1 MDPKK
6 ALNIAAGLCSKKEHC
21 CREIREKLEK
31 WEIPENEIN
40 RILDFLTQN
49 KFIDESR
56 FAIAYARDKFR
67 FNKWGKQKI
76 TQMLR
81 QKDIR
86 PDLIRQALDS
96 LGKNEYEEACLKLL
110 LQKKKNTKATDNPL
124 KDKNRLV
131 RFALSRGF
139 DYDTVRRCIERPEFG
154 QTNEEYLTT
163 DERCDE

>member
-6 ALNIAAGLCSKKEHC
+6 ALNLAAGLCSKKEHC
-21 CREIREKLEK
+21 CREIREKLGK

-81 QKDIR
+81 QKGIQEDII
-86 PDLIRQALDS
+86 LQALDG

-110 LQKKKNTKATDNPL
+110 LQKKKNAKDTDHPL
-124 KDKNRLV
+124 KDKNRLI

-139 DYDTVRRCIERPEFG
+139 DYDTVRRCIERPEFNR
-154 QTNEEYLTT
+154 TNEADLRT
-163 DERCDE
+163 DGRWDE